1 MYLLVCVCTMECQ
14 LYGPSS
20 ITHKRDTGV
29 AEVNGL
35 IQLEFFSFLCTNGTN
50 WARICHKFHEQQML
64 FPVVEEEIFIGL
76 KMLNL
81 KGRDF
86 FFKFV
91 EFNKNFPKVHLKSEL
106 KFQQRRPVK
115 TVNEGLLSNPSRKP

>member
-1 MYLLVCVCTMECQ
+1 
-14 LYGPSS
+14 
-20 ITHKRDTGV
+20 
-29 AEVNGL
+29 
-35 IQLEFFSFLCTNGTN
+35 
-50 WARICHKFHEQQML
+50 ML

-81 KGRDF
+81 KGREFF